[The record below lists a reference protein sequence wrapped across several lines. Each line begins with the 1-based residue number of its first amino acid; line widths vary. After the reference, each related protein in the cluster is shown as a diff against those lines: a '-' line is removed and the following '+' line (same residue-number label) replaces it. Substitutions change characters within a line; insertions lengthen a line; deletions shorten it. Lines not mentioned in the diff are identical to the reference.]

1 LKNAASPAHGLA
13 CTTWLQLRIDPS
25 MCAPQRLRSFRDV
38 REASAQDRPALS
50 LFILLE
56 RWGRSRMGV
65 SWDWDVYAVGSG
77 PPLLVASDG
86 GHLSI
91 DLRLSALNPPN
102 ADASKSSLVPSTGRR

>member
-1 LKNAASPAHGLA
+1 
-13 CTTWLQLRIDPS
+13 
-25 MCAPQRLRSFRDV
+25 
-38 REASAQDRPALS
+38 
-50 LFILLE
+50 
-56 RWGRSRMGV
+56 MGV